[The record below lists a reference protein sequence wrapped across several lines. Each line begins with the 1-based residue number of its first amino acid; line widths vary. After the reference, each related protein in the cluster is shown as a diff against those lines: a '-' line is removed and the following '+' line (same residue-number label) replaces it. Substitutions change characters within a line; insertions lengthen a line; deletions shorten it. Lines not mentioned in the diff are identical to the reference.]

1 VSALRYP
8 ATLLASVALSTAA
21 PPPSDPVGIYG
32 VIDRVV
38 FEGSSGS
45 PTAVQ
50 IWGTFAL
57 SDQKPGDHYL
67 PPVRGYLYFVPSRG
81 IEAASRREWAD
92 LQSVAGTKNIVGF
105 AAKWQRQRPGRVRC
119 PAEKPANPDTYTL
132 GFGVVKMP
140 QAANTGWEVARKLL
154 SGSAPTA
161 ACGR

>member
-1 VSALRYP
+1 VSTLRYS

-38 FEGSSGS
+38 FEGDSAA

-50 IWGTFAL
+50 IWGTFSL

-67 PPVRGYLYFVPSRG
+67 PPVKGYLYFVPSRG
-81 IEAASRREWAD
+81 NEATTRREWAD
-92 LQSVAGTKNIVGF
+92 LKSVAGTKNIVGF
-105 AAKWQRQRPGRVRC
+105 AVKWQRERPGRVRC

-140 QAANTGWEVARKLL
+140 KAANTGWDVATQLL

-161 ACGR
+161 ACGK